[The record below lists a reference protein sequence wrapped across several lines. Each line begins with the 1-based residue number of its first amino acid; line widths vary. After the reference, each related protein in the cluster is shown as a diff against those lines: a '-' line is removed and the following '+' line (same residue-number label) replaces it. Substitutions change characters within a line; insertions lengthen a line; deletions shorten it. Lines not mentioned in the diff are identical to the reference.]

1 VFSVAL
7 CQAASLTKITAFTKY
22 NIRAMDH
29 CNINLNTQ
37 DHQASLRL
45 SVLVL
50 FEGKLSELYMW
61 INIAGFFIWYLVK
74 LRE

>member
-1 VFSVAL
+1 MFSVAL
-7 CQAASLTKITAFTKY
+7 CQAASLMKITAFTKY
-22 NIRAMDH
+22 NIRAMDR

-50 FEGKLSELYMW
+50 YEVNYTCGL
-61 INIAGFFIWYLVK
+61 I
-74 LRE
+74 LRDSSSGI